1 MKIAALLA
9 GIGLS
14 LNVLV
19 DLVNLALNLTRM
31 GSYLPRYLGGQAT
44 WLFAQA
50 CMIAFFFSFYAR
62 VKE

>member
-1 MKIAALLA
+1 MRIAALLA
-9 GIGLS
+9 GIGLA

-31 GSYLPRYLGGQAT
+31 GRYMPQYLAGQAT

-50 CMIAFFFSFYAR
+50 CMMAFFFTFYAR
-62 VKE
+62 LKE